1 MIGTAAGAEKRSIA
15 RTLRLAL
22 LGLTIVL
29 AIIGAIGIAALYD
42 ARQTYEDELS
52 AASATEV
59 AAANLL
65 ASTVALEANL
75 ARRRSRGAA
84 RFVRSAAHSFEDH
97 AARLDRLSRD
107 DAASRALSARVRPAR
122 LDAAALAAHP
132 TPARPR
138 ASAKGNLPAVREA
151 VQQLAARQQA
161 RRENA
166 RDTAR
171 RRSRTGFIAI
181 VLGTGLALAGV
192 LAFLTLLIRTMRRP
206 LDDLVL
212 ATRRMSS
219 GDLSAR
225 VDAAG
230 PKELQ
235 ALGVAFNAM
244 GADLATASARVETE
258 RQRLATTIQSLGD
271 GLVMCDTGDRIT
283 AMNPRASELV
293 PELRISSRAHG
304 PDSPL
309 PPPGEAL
316 AHEVT
321 VRRAGDLTLAVTAAP
336 LAGPDGGTVW
346 TLRDI
351 TERARLE
358 QAKSDFVA
366 TASHEL
372 RSPLTSI
379 KGFIE
384 LLETTD
390 AENLTARQ
398 REFIGI
404 VLKSTDRLVDLVND
418 LLDIARIESGQF
430 EVHPRSID
438 LRDTIEEVAA
448 LMTPRLQGKRQ
459 RLEVQIH
466 DPRPPALADPARM
479 RQVMTNLVTNAHLYT
494 EEEGTITLRL
504 EGDAQE
510 TRITIADTGRGMSPE
525 DARRIFDRFYRGS
538 EDERR
543 IPGTGLGLTIV
554 KSLVDLHLGTIDV
567 SSVVGRGTTFTVR
580 LPAAAQ
586 ARARSRA
593 PAAIARNG
601 LGARRVLIVD
611 DEPALATLIAEQ
623 LQPLGVQTVQVTSGA
638 DAIARLRAERFDAMT
653 LDILMPGM
661 NGFDVLD
668 VVRGDPQLRDMPVIF
683 VSVSSRAPGLE
694 GEWTVA
700 KPIDRHR
707 LTDVLDAAIQAQR
720 SHVLVV
726 APDELRAQV
735 APSLSALGIEHRWES
750 TAEGA
755 ARAGGEELFEVA
767 LVHASMDTPRTLLD
781 GSALRGRRRGR
792 SVILFSTDSGGQDA
806 PEGVGM
812 PVLGLAEA
820 VDALRSALGEVPWQ
834 EEDDG
839 GEH

>member
-1 MIGTAAGAEKRSIA
+1 MIGAPATPGKGSIA
-15 RTLRLAL
+15 RILRLSL

-42 ARQTYEDELS
+42 ARQAYEDELA
-52 AASATEV
+52 AASALEV

-75 ARRRSRGAA
+75 ARTRTRRAA
-84 RFVRSAAHSFEDH
+84 RFVQRAARSFEHH
-97 AARLDRLSRD
+97 AARVERLSRD
-107 DAASRALSARVRPAR
+107 DADSRALADGAGPAR
-122 LDAAALAAHP
+122 RDAAALAAHA
-132 TPARPR
+132 TPAVAR
-138 ASAKGNLPAVREA
+138 ASAMRNLPAVRVA
-151 VQQLAARQQA
+151 VLHLAARQQA
-161 RRENA
+161 RREDA

-171 RRSRTGFIAI
+171 RRSRMALIAI
-181 VLGTGLALAGV
+181 VLGTGLALVGV
-192 LAFLTLLIRTMRRP
+192 LGILTLLIRTMRRP
-206 LDDLVL
+206 LDDLVA

-219 GDLSAR
+219 GDLTVR
-225 VDAAG
+225 VEASG
-230 PKELQ
+230 PQELQ
-235 ALGVAFNAM
+235 ALGIAFNAM
-244 GADLATASARVETE
+244 GADLARASARVETQ

-271 GLVMCDTGDRIT
+271 GLVMCDAGDRIT
-283 AMNPRASELV
+283 AMNPRASELA
-293 PELRISSRAHG
+293 PGLRIGSPAHG
-304 PDSPL
+304 ADSPL
-309 PPPGEAL
+309 PPLGEGL
-316 AHEVT
+316 AGEVT
-321 VRRAGDLTLAVTAAP
+321 VRRGGDLTLAVTAAT

-351 TERARLE
+351 SERARLE

-379 KGFIE
+379 KGFME

-398 REFIGI
+398 REFIAI
-404 VLKSTDRLVDLVND
+404 VLKSTDRLVDLVSD

-430 EVHPRSID
+430 EVHPRSVD

-479 RQVMTNLVTNAHLYT
+479 RQVVTNLVTNAHLYT
-494 EEEGTITLRL
+494 EEDGKITLRL
-504 EGDAQE
+504 EGDARE
-510 TRITIADTGRGMSPE
+510 TTITIADTGRGMAPE

-538 EDERR
+538 EDERK

-554 KSLVDLHLGTIDV
+554 KSLVDLHGGTIDV
-567 SSVVGRGTTFTVR
+567 SSQIGRGTTFTVH
-580 LPAAAQ
+580 LPAAA
-586 ARARSRA
+586 AAGERSRA
-593 PAAIARNG
+593 PVGISRDG
-601 LGARRVLIVD
+601 LAARRVLIVD
-611 DEPALATLIAEQ
+611 DEPALATLIAQQ

-668 VVRGDPQLRDMPVIF
+668 VVRADPQLRDMPVIF
-683 VSVSSRAPGLE
+683 VSVSARAPELE
-694 GEWTVA
+694 GEWAVA

-707 LTDVLDAAIQAQR
+707 LTDVLDAAIAAKR
-720 SHVLVV
+720 SRVLVV
-726 APDELRAQV
+726 APDALRAQV
-735 APSLSALGIEHRWES
+735 APSLSALGIDHRWEA

-755 ARAGGEELFEVA
+755 ARAGAEELFEVA
-767 LVHASMDTPRTLLD
+767 LVHASMDTTSTLLD
-781 GSALRGRRRGR
+781 GSALRGRRHSR
-792 SVILFSTDSGGQDA
+792 SVILFSTDSARQDT
-806 PEGVGM
+806 PGGVGM
-812 PVLGLAEA
+812 PVLGLAQA
-820 VDALRSALGEVPWQ
+820 VDALRAALGEIPAA
-834 EEDDG
+834 G
-839 GEH
+839 GR